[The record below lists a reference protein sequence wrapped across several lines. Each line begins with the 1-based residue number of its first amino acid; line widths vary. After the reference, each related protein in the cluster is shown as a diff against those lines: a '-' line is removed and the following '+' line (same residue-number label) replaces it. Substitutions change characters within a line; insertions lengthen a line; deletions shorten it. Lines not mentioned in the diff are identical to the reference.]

1 MHAVS
6 VHWRFIN
13 LNQVYK
19 SYDQYF
25 YVHRLF
31 LYSKREILTQ
41 VFFFSDFS
49 YEKSSLKKKSWKN
62 VKKIESTFEFIE
74 KWS

>member
-31 LYSKREILTQ
+31 LYSQIEIFTQ
-41 VFFFSDFS
+41 VFFVSDFS
-49 YEKSSLKKKSWKN
+49 YEKSSLKKKSSKN

>member
-1 MHAVS
+1 M
-6 VHWRFIN
+6 HWRFIN

-31 LYSKREILTQ
+31 LYSQIEIFTQ
-41 VFFFSDFS
+41 VFFVSDFS

-62 VKKIESTFEFIE
+62 VKKIKSSFELIE
-74 KWS
+74 KCT

>member
-49 YEKSSLKKKSWKN
+49 YEKSSLKKKVEKIS
-62 VKKIESTFEFIE
+62 KKLSRLLNL
-74 KWS
+74 